1 MPGIKRRKKFEM
13 DFNVFI
19 KIGSFIII
27 AAVLVIS
34 AKMMMDYNEALNE
47 QKKKLALIEELELER
62 DELLY
67 EKECEFDREYVI
79 RIAREE
85 LGLVLPQEITYYYD
99 YGENKQDK

>member
-1 MPGIKRRKKFEM
+1 MPEKKRRRKFEM
-13 DFNVFI
+13 DFNAFI
-19 KIGSFIII
+19 KIASFVIII
-27 AAVLVIS
+27 AVLIIS

-47 QKKKLALIEELELER
+47 QKKKLELISKLELEK

-67 EKECEFDREYVI
+67 EKECEFDRDYVI

-99 YGENKQDK
+99 YGEN